1 VIARTDSRGRA
12 SRRSLASGQAARR
25 RAADALYYASL
36 GLLAAVFLF
45 PFFWTVASSLK
56 EIPELFSFPPTILPA
71 VPQWENYARVLE
83 KVPFLTWVWNTLV
96 LVVLSTLGTIGS
108 GSLAAY
114 AFARFRFPGRDLL
127 FVLTLATLMLPAQV
141 TLIPQY
147 FLFHQLG
154 WINTLKPLWVPAWF
168 GGGAFTI
175 FLLRQF
181 LMTLPRELDEAG
193 MIDGASPFRI
203 YWAILMPLCKPAL
216 ATVAIISIIGR
227 WNEFLE
233 PLVYLTSSDTFTLA
247 VGLQYFK
254 SVPER
259 AGTPMEHLLMAASV
273 MTIAPCL
280 VLFFCAQRYF
290 VRGIALSGIKG

>member
-1 VIARTDSRGRA
+1 MARVASGKLARGRA
-12 SRRSLASGQAARR
+12 RASGQRSRR
-25 RAADALYYASL
+25 RVADGLHYAAL
-36 GLLAAVFLF
+36 GLLAALFMF

-56 EIPELFSFPPTILPA
+56 QIPELFSFPPTILPA
-71 VPQWENYARVLE
+71 VPQWENYARVME

-96 LVVLSTLGTIGS
+96 LVVLGTLGTLVS

-127 FVLTLATLMLPAQV
+127 FVVTLGTLMLPAQV

-181 LMTLPRELDEAG
+181 LMTLPRELDEAA
-193 MIDGASPFRI
+193 MIDGAGPFRV
-203 YWAILMPLCKPAL
+203 YWAILMPLCRAAL

-233 PLVYLTSSDTFTLA
+233 PLVYLTSSETFTLA

-273 MTIAPCL
+273 MTIVPCL